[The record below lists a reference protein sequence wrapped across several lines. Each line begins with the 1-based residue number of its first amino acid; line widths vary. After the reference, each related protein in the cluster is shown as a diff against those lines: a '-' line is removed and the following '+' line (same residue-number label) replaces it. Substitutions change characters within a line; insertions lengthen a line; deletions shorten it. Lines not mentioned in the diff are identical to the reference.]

1 MANNKLKNKPK
12 DFDNAAIT
20 AEKLNVDNVSF
31 VSEKPEPKEPELKTV
46 IGYVT
51 DCIKLNIREEPRI
64 DSNILCITML
74 NEELTVDV
82 TNLGPE
88 EPDDD
93 YTVPEWLHVYTKF
106 GIEGYC
112 MRKYVHLTE

>member
-88 EPDDD
+88 
-93 YTVPEWLHVYTKF
+93 
-106 GIEGYC
+106 
-112 MRKYVHLTE
+112 